1 MSWETFKQNILRVS
15 NNPDAINNIEVVADA
30 YAKEYDAAIKN
41 GFDSIHKTRVQN
53 GDVESMKRFF
63 ISALQKGLT
72 STQPYDLVGEMGEG
86 VKAYWATVTLGNEVV
101 PTIPAPGSFQNI
113 GVQTNRAT
121 VFGVWKKPI
130 TITEVNFELT
140 DIERAEYQER
150 LERAIT
156 KREEALNQGKIDE
169 ADTFLDA
176 INAYTDCLTQNQK
189 YNVPLDQLPPV
200 LQPKTDVPITG
211 SITQPISQTGNTGT
225 NENGNSSTNE
235 ITTTTVTK
243 DDDSFIDFDAP
254 VTNTRDVIKEV
265 KWTDGKPFVSGFKGG
280 GFGGS
285 YTGGPYGSPTFPPN
299 ATLGQKVAAIAL
311 RDATVTPPAPVEEN
325 PKYSNWGHPRIEQIL
340 ANCGLGANHWCA
352 CTVSTWWDEAG
363 AGIKASKNPNKFS
376 DGPEG
381 NYRRSYVPDW
391 WEWAAKNGR
400 LVDRRNGAN
409 ANVVPQPG
417 WAVIYHWQGKEIPFN
432 HIGIF
437 WKAEGDVWYGIDGNL
452 ADLRLGT
459 HVINKSAAVGL
470 VIC

>member
-254 VTNTRDVIKEV
+254 VTNTRDVIKEY
-265 KWTDGKPFVSGFKGG
+265 KFTDGKPFVSGFKAG
-280 GFGGS
+280 GFTAGFNGATSVDLGPLNFGADWVTLAAQFIGKNEGFAARASWDYNAYRLGFGS
-285 YTGGPYGSPTFPPN
+285 DKILGADGRVRDVLPPASYYKQTGEKQPANGDTTTVDAALKMLQYEIAGPYKSRLVGTGTTKISEAAFNTLNNKQRAALVSFVYNCGSLKPAIAAAINGGNLSLAAQLIAAGPITAGGEVLPGLVRRRKEE
-299 ATLGQKVAAIAL
+299 ATLF
-311 RDATVTPPAPVEEN
+311 
-325 PKYSNWGHPRIEQIL
+325 
-340 ANCGLGANHWCA
+340 
-352 CTVSTWWDEAG
+352 ST
-363 AGIKASKNPNKFS
+363 
-376 DGPEG
+376 
-381 NYRRSYVPDW
+381 
-391 WEWAAKNGR
+391 
-400 LVDRRNGAN
+400 
-409 ANVVPQPG
+409 
-417 WAVIYHWQGKEIPFN
+417 
-432 HIGIF
+432 
-437 WKAEGDVWYGIDGNL
+437 
-452 ADLRLGT
+452 
-459 HVINKSAAVGL
+459 
-470 VIC
+470 